1 MEEERGK
8 REEKHDTEPG
18 AGAGAAGGGAAAAA
32 AADDD
37 ANAADDADDDAD
49 DADDDA
55 DADDADAAAPRVRP
69 DTVAGPSRIAVRV
82 RQNHPC
88 TERPDRVESTE
99 ARAGA

>member
-18 AGAGAAGGGAAAAA
+18 AGAGAAGGGGGAA